1 MRRSPVLFA
10 ASVLVL
16 ASCSSTATPAADT
29 APQAAPAAAVAAA
42 SSAPAPVAVSADAT
56 AGKQVY
62 DAYCGVCHNGNDE
75 TAPAMEVLNTLGKD
89 RITTALSKDGLMAVQ
104 SGMLNEQQRTHVIA
118 FLSAPAEQR
127 RQLAGADLSTD
138 PTGRNRAAYI
148 EGIPYP
154 ARRIRAE
161 RDSSGGPRPPA
172 WGAPKLAD
180 GPFDFESWEQRN
192 LRVSIVTRGLTS
204 PRAIEF
210 LPTGEILIAERAGQL
225 RIVRNGKLDPS
236 PVAGTPKVAVLGT
249 ATGFMDV
256 KLHPDFAQNGL
267 IYLSYHKPARG
278 EYGNN
283 AIFRG
288 RWNGKEIVDGK
299 DIFVS
304 DDVDA
309 LYTKMMF
316 GPDGKLYFTIGC
328 PGVGTDDSIGRAQK
342 PDDFAGKTLRLN
354 EDGTVPA
361 DNPFA
366 GKQGYNP
373 EIFTM
378 GHRVNLGLALNPW
391 TNEFWVS
398 EHGPQGG
405 DEVNILRAGQN
416 YGWPVIS
423 DGRYY
428 SGTKVAPVPY
438 KEGMTRPHIS
448 YVPSIAPGGMVFY
461 NGDKFPGWKR
471 NLFLGAMRM
480 SNSPRTGHIERIV
493 FNENW
498 EVIRSEMLLLDLHQR
513 IRDVEQ
519 SPDGYLYVITDEGA
533 DSVLMKLEPGKAA

>member
-1 MRRSPVLFA
+1 MRRLPVLFA
-10 ASVLVL
+10 ASALVL
-16 ASCSSTATPAADT
+16 ASCSSTAPIADT
-29 APQAAPAAAVAAA
+29 ASAPPA
-42 SSAPAPVAVSADAT
+42 SAPAGAAVLASADTA

-62 DAYCGVCHNGNDE
+62 DTFCGACHNGNDE
-75 TAPAMEVLNTLGKD
+75 TAPALDVLHTLGKD
-89 RITTALSKDGLMAVQ
+89 RVTTALSKDGLMAVQ

-148 EGIPYP
+148 DGISYP

-161 RDSSGGPRPPA
+161 RDGADGPRPQA
-172 WGAPKLAD
+172 WTAPKVGE
-180 GPFDFESWEQRN
+180 GPFQFESWEQRN
-192 LRVSIVTRGLTS
+192 LRVDVVSRGLTS

-225 RIVRNGKLDPS
+225 RIVRDGKLDPT

-256 KLHPDFAQNGL
+256 KLHPNFASNGL

-316 GPDGKLYFTIGC
+316 GADGKLYFTIGC

-342 PDDFAGKTLRLN
+342 PDDYAGKTLRLN
-354 EDGTVPA
+354 EDGTLPK
-361 DNPFA
+361 DNPFV
-366 GKQGYNP
+366 GKAGYNP

-378 GHRVNLGLALNPW
+378 GHRVNLGMTLNPW

-405 DEVNILRAGQN
+405 DEVNVLRAGQN

-461 NGDKFPGWKR
+461 TGDKFPGWKR
-471 NLFLGAMRM
+471 NLLLGSMRM

-519 SPDGYLYVITDEGA
+519 SPDGYIYVITDEGA
-533 DSVLMKLEPGKAA
+533 DSVLMKLSPGQS

>member
-1 MRRSPVLFA
+1 MNRSATLIA
-10 ASVLVL
+10 ASML
-16 ASCSSTATPAADT
+16 ALAACTTAPAADPPT
-29 APQAAPAAAVAAA
+29 AATQTA
-42 SSAPAPVAVSADAT
+42 SAET
-56 AGKQVY
+56 LAGEKVY
-62 DAYCGVCHNGNDE
+62 NTFCAVCHNGGDE
-75 TAPAMEVLNTLGKD
+75 TAPELDELHALGGA
-89 RITTALSKDGLMAVQ
+89 RVTAALSPGGLMTLQ
-104 SGMLNEQQRTHVIA
+104 SGMLNDEQRSHVIA
-118 FLSAPAEQR
+118 FLASAPAP
-127 RQLAGADLSTD
+127 APAFANADPSTD
-138 PTGRNRAAYI
+138 PTGRNRSAYVD
-148 EGIPYP
+148 GIPYP

-161 RDSSGGPRPPA
+161 RDSPASERPDA
-172 WGAPKLAD
+172 WPAPKLED
-180 GPFDFESWEQRN
+180 GPFKFESWEQRN
-192 LRVSIVTRGLTS
+192 LTVEIVTRGLTA

-210 LPTGEILIAERAGQL
+210 LPTGEVLIAERTGEL
-225 RIVRNGKLDPS
+225 RIVRNGKLDPT
-236 PVAGTPKVAVLGT
+236 PIAGTPKVAVLGT

-256 KLHPDFAQNGL
+256 KLHPQFASNGL
-267 IYLSYHKPARG
+267 IYLSYHKPAHG

-299 DIFVS
+299 DIFIG

-309 LYTKMMF
+309 LYTKLAF

-328 PGVGTDDSIGRAQK
+328 PGVGTDESIGRAQK

-354 EDGTVPA
+354 DDGAIPK

-366 GKQGYNP
+366 GKAGYNP
-373 EIFTM
+373 EIFTL

-398 EHGPQGG
+398 EHGPNGG
-405 DEVNILRAGQN
+405 DEVNILRPGQN
-416 YGWPVIS
+416 YGWPVVS

-428 SGTKVAPVPY
+428 SGTKVSTVPY
-438 KEGMTRPHIS
+438 KDGMTRPHIS

-461 NGDKFPGWKR
+461 TGDKFPGWQR
-471 NLFLGAMRM
+471 NLFVGAMRM
-480 SNSPRTGHIERIV
+480 SNSPRTGHLERIV

-498 EVIRSEMLLLDLHQR
+498 EVIRSEMLLFDLHQR

-533 DSVLMKLEPGKAA
+533 DSVLLRLSPGAG

>member
-1 MRRSPVLFA
+1 MKPLSFLI
-10 ASVLVL
+10 L
-16 ASCSSTATPAADT
+16 APALILSACSSTAPAAEQGS
-29 APQAAPAAAVAAA
+29 AAAPAATAVAGSPEAA
-42 SSAPAPVAVSADAT
+42 
-56 AGKQVY
+56 GQQVY
-62 DAYCGVCHNGNDE
+62 AGFCGACHNGGDE
-75 TAPAMEVLNTLGKD
+75 TAPVLSSLRTLGRD
-89 RITTALSKDGLMAVQ
+89 RISTALSKDGLMKQQA
-104 SGMLNEQQRTHVIA
+104 SMLNEQQRTQVIA
-118 FLSAPAEQR
+118 FLTASPEVR
-127 RQLAGADLSTD
+127 RQLAAADLSLD

-154 ARRIRAE
+154 ARRIRDE
-161 RDSSGGPRPPA
+161 RDNVEGPRAPA
-172 WGAPKLAD
+172 WAAPKLGD
-180 GPFDFESWEQRN
+180 GPFEFESWEQRN
-192 LRVSIVTRGLTS
+192 LRVSVVVRGLTS

-210 LPTGEILIAERAGQL
+210 LPTGEILIAERAGAL
-225 RIVRNGKLDPS
+225 RIVRDGKLDPK
-236 PVAGTPKVAVLGT
+236 PIAGTPTVAVLGT

-256 KLHPDFAQNGL
+256 KLHPDFATNGL

-288 RWNGKEIVDGK
+288 RWNGKEIVEGK

-354 EDGTVPA
+354 EDGTVPK
-361 DNPFA
+361 DNPFI
-366 GKQGYNP
+366 GKKGYNP

-391 TNEFWVS
+391 TKEFWVS
-398 EHGPQGG
+398 EMGPQGG
-405 DEVNILRAGQN
+405 DEVNILKAGQN
-416 YGWPVIS
+416 YGWPIIS

-428 SGTKVAPVPY
+428 SGPKVSPVPY
-438 KEGMTRPHIS
+438 KEGLTRPHIS
-448 YVPSIAPGGMVFY
+448 YVPAIAPGGMVFY
-461 NGDKFPGWKR
+461 TGDKFPGWKR
-471 NLFLGAMRM
+471 NLFLGSMRM

-493 FNENW
+493 LNENW
-498 EVIRSEMLLLDLHQR
+498 EVVRSEMLLFDLHQR
-513 IRDVEQ
+513 IRDIEQ

-533 DSVLMKLEPGKAA
+533 DSVLMKLEPGGK

>member
-1 MRRSPVLFA
+1 MHRLSVLIA
-10 ASVLVL
+10 ASALVL
-16 ASCSSTATPAADT
+16 AACSSTAPT
-29 APQAAPAAAVAAA
+29 AEQGSAAPASPAATVAAG
-42 SSAPAPVAVSADAT
+42 PAEVAGQKVY
-56 AGKQVY
+56 AGFC
-62 DAYCGVCHNGNDE
+62 AACHNGGDE
-75 TAPAMEVLNTLGKD
+75 TAPVLRTLQTLG
-89 RITTALSKDGLMAVQ
+89 RERVSTALSKDGLMKLQA
-104 SGMLNEQQRTHVIA
+104 GMLNEEQRTQVIA
-118 FLSAPAEQR
+118 YLTAPPEMR
-127 RQLAGADLSTD
+127 RQLAATDLTTD

-148 EGIPYP
+148 EGISYP
-154 ARRIRAE
+154 ARRIRDE
-161 RDSSGGPRPPA
+161 RDNADGPRAPA
-172 WGAPKLAD
+172 WPAPKLGE
-180 GPFDFESWEQRN
+180 GPFEFESWEQRN
-192 LRVSIVTRGLTS
+192 LRVSVVSRGLTS

-210 LPTGEILIAERAGQL
+210 LPTGEILIAERAGSL
-225 RIVRNGKLDPS
+225 RIVRDGKLDPA
-236 PVAGTPKVAVLGT
+236 PIAGTPKVAVLGT

-256 KLHPDFAQNGL
+256 KLHPQFASNGL

-304 DDVDA
+304 DDIDA

-316 GPDGKLYFTIGC
+316 GADGKLYFTIGC

-342 PDDFAGKTLRLN
+342 PDDYAGKTLRLN
-354 EDGTVPA
+354 DDGTVPK
-361 DNPFA
+361 DNPFVN
-366 GKQGYNP
+366 KKGYNP
-373 EIFTM
+373 EIFTL
-378 GHRVNLGLALNPW
+378 GHRVNLGMTLNPW
-391 TNEFWVS
+391 TSEFWVS

-448 YVPSIAPGGMVFY
+448 YVPSIAPGGILFY
-461 NGDKFPGWKR
+461 TGDKFPAWKR
-471 NLFLGAMRM
+471 NLFVGAMRM
-480 SNSPRTGHIERIV
+480 SNSPRTGHLERIV

-498 EVIRSEMLLLDLHQR
+498 EVVRSEMLLLDLHQR
-513 IRDVEQ
+513 IRDIEQ

-533 DSVLMKLEPGKAA
+533 DSVLMKLEPGGK

>member
-1 MRRSPVLFA
+1 MRRFSLLIA
-10 ASVLVL
+10 ASAVVL
-16 ASCSSTATPAADT
+16 AACNSTAPAAET
-29 APQAAPAAAVAAA
+29 APVRVAAPTGAAAAAAVAGTPEAA
-42 SSAPAPVAVSADAT
+42 
-56 AGKQVY
+56 GQQVY
-62 DAYCGVCHNGNDE
+62 AGFCAACHSGGDE
-75 TAPAMEVLNTLGKD
+75 TAPMLRELQALGRD
-89 RITTALSKDGLMAVQ
+89 RVTAALSKDGLMALQ
-104 SGMLNEQQRTHVIA
+104 AGMLNEQQRGHVIA
-118 FLSAPAEQR
+118 FLTASPEMR
-127 RQLAGADLSTD
+127 RQLAAADTSTD

-161 RDSSGGPRPPA
+161 RDSSDGPRPPA
-172 WGAPKLAD
+172 WPAPKLGD
-180 GPFDFESWEQRN
+180 GPFQFESWEQRD
-192 LRVSIVTRGLTS
+192 LRVSVVTRGLTS

-210 LPTGEILIAERAGQL
+210 LPSGEILIAERAGSL
-225 RIVRNGKLDPS
+225 RIVRDGKLDPA
-236 PVAGTPKVAVLGT
+236 PIAGTPKVAVLGT
-249 ATGFMDV
+249 ATGFMDI
-256 KLHPDFAQNGL
+256 KLHPQFASNGL

-288 RWNGKEIVDGK
+288 RWNGKEIVEGR

-316 GPDGKLYFTIGC
+316 GTDGKLYFTIGC

-354 EDGTVPA
+354 DDGSVPK
-361 DNPFA
+361 DNPFIDRE
-366 GKQGYNP
+366 GYNP
-373 EIFTM
+373 EIFTL
-378 GHRVNLGLALNPW
+378 GHRVNLGLTLNPW

-448 YVPSIAPGGMVFY
+448 YVPSIAPGGMLFY
-461 NGDKFPGWKR
+461 TGDKFPGWKR
-471 NLFLGAMRM
+471 NLFVGAMRM
-480 SNSPRTGHIERIV
+480 SNSPRTGHLERIV
-493 FNENW
+493 FNEDW
-498 EVIRSEMLLLDLHQR
+498 EVVRSEMLLLDLHQR

-533 DSVLMKLEPGKAA
+533 DSVLMKLEPGGK